1 MGIKDKN
8 ILDKIKRNNP
18 YFKDFITRSVYH
30 SNAIEGN
37 TLSYAETYSIIFN
50 DNSMTIQGTPRE
62 IYEAINLKY
71 AMRYILDNLNEDITP
86 QFIIEIGKRVNK
98 NINEI
103 DGFRKSQVFIM
114 GAEHIP
120 PNAIYVPQLISQ
132 AIYEY
137 YHNDND
143 DIYTRLAILHIE
155 FERTHPFTDG
165 NGRTGRMLL
174 TKELLKAG
182 YAPAVVPKDKKAE
195 YIGYLADQDIKAL
208 SHMIKS
214 LSEYEEQRM
223 NEFGIILKKKINIQ
237 EKDQS
242 EDISDDM
249 II

>member
-1 MGIKDKN
+1 
-8 ILDKIKRNNP
+8 
-18 YFKDFITRSVYH
+18 
-30 SNAIEGN
+30 
-37 TLSYAETYSIIFN
+37 
-50 DNSMTIQGTPRE
+50 
-62 IYEAINLKY
+62 
-71 AMRYILDNLNEDITP
+71 
-86 QFIIEIGKRVNK
+86 
-98 NINEI
+98 
-103 DGFRKSQVFIM
+103 
-114 GAEHIP
+114 
-120 PNAIYVPQLISQ
+120 
-132 AIYEY
+132 
-137 YHNDND
+137 
-143 DIYTRLAILHIE
+143 
-155 FERTHPFTDG
+155 
-165 NGRTGRMLL
+165 MLL